1 MQPSANL
8 GAKFARSSKTAE
20 NLSPRLLKD
29 NFDGWLGSL
38 HSTINA
44 VNIHN
49 YVYSLAHGSLTISQW
64 PAWNDSSVAQRK
76 NPCSLLPSLYIVRA
90 GGERGWDSEWDVTNM
105 FYIATGDTVFQVR
118 DSVHSVCT
126 RWLAGNQ
133 KEVLILDTIQHR
145 VLLEVQS
152 MKVG

>member
-1 MQPSANL
+1 
-8 GAKFARSSKTAE
+8 
-20 NLSPRLLKD
+20 
-29 NFDGWLGSL
+29 
-38 HSTINA
+38 
-44 VNIHN
+44 
-49 YVYSLAHGSLTISQW
+49 
-64 PAWNDSSVAQRK
+64 
-76 NPCSLLPSLYIVRA
+76 
-90 GGERGWDSEWDVTNM
+90 M